1 MTKRSLFVIATYFFI
16 LLNMLIWLVLGVIIA
31 ANAHPA
37 LPVMPAVRMV
47 LAILSMFM
55 ASIIAVL
62 FISLYR
68 GSRWAYYLTLAI
80 FIFTAI
86 LTIFDNVGLA
96 DIIVLVLNII
106 PIVLLILGRTWFLHT
121 STPKMQSGSTT

>member
-1 MTKRSLFVIATYFFI
+1 
-16 LLNMLIWLVLGVIIA
+16 MLIWLVLGVIIA
-31 ANAHPA
+31 AKAHPA
-37 LPVMPAVRMV
+37 LPVMPAVRGG
-47 LAILSMFM
+47 LAFLSILM
-55 ASIIAVL
+55 ASIIAL
-62 FISLYR
+62 SFIFLDR

-121 STPKMQSGSTT
+121 SIPKMQSDNTT